1 VHVDSAIVVS
11 GIIADFLDSTH
22 CTSAGTLNAGNPTV
36 TFKTKYKI
44 FPRPTSGKV
53 YTQLVIN
60 GVANPLTGTSPYI
73 IYDSLNYGTPGNP
86 LTPSFKRYTVNA
98 FPQTGSYNVCY
109 IVSYPQ
115 SGCPPDTTCK
125 TIQLV
130 PLTAVIRLV
139 GQNKA
144 TWNQCKAATWT
155 FSSAGCSPQNPA
167 VVQWIFSDSPNVI
180 HTYTNP
186 TDTLI
191 PHTFKSCGYVWA
203 KLRISNASGSCKDSA
218 IISGLQVVDYTPNFV
233 LKPVS
238 SSCNTCFWL
247 VNNST
252 YCNTGFDSVSINWNY
267 YKPGGEMM
275 YLSND
280 FDSVYYCVNNVPY
293 GGSSSVVVNLVDTV
307 AGCNKQQQFYYFAS
321 GVVADFTI
329 STDTVVCSGA
339 NVSFFSTTKGTPDP
353 SKYVWNINSGP
364 CTGAKT
370 GTQAAN
376 SNPNF
381 ASGVSSI
388 SNTFTSQ
395 AVSYTHLRAH
405 ETG

>member
-1 VHVDSAIVVS
+1 
-11 GIIADFLDSTH
+11 
-22 CTSAGTLNAGNPTV
+22 
-36 TFKTKYKI
+36 
-44 FPRPTSGKV
+44 
-53 YTQLVIN
+53 
-60 GVANPLTGTSPYI
+60 
-73 IYDSLNYGTPGNP
+73 
-86 LTPSFKRYTVNA
+86 
-98 FPQTGSYNVCY
+98 
-109 IVSYPQ
+109 
-115 SGCPPDTTCK
+115 
-125 TIQLV
+125 
-130 PLTAVIRLV
+130 
-139 GQNKA
+139 
-144 TWNQCKAATWT
+144 
-155 FSSAGCSPQNPA
+155 
-167 VVQWIFSDSPNVI
+167 VI

-321 GVVADFTI
+321 GVVADFSI

-395 AVSYTHLRAH
+395 GYYNVTLYSKNPTGSCFDSICKTIHVQDPVACFTWKRDTLTCPGLDTLYNCSYGAGDSLLSILIMQRVQVCRLPTPLLIQSLSLKRLLFLPNFRVFMMCAWS
-405 ETG
+405 